1 MDPIILVVVALLAG
15 LGVGW
20 FLGSRQAAVY
30 RQERDALQTRVG
42 QVEIAAAG
50 AEERA
55 KAGEL
60 LRMTL
65 NEVTKARDDAQRPLA
80 GLQADSR
87 NFELR
92 LKEIGRASGREK
104 VWQDV

>member
-65 NEVTKARDDAQRPLA
+65 NEVTKARDEAQRQLT
-80 GLQADSR
+80 GLQAHRR
-87 NFELR
+87 NLALRPKELAETQR
-92 LKEIGRASGREK
+92 KTVGK
-104 VWQDV
+104 